1 MSNNEK
7 KVYVDGGRWCKHNV
21 CQSMALLSAYPTLGV
36 RELAL
41 LDYIISWSDR
51 EKSCKG
57 EYIDV
62 AISLTEIQSMLNL
75 NHRNQAYRIVQHLV
89 ALNLIT
95 ATDVKGSAKG
105 IYYPN
110 VYKIRK
116 AIKAHLKEWQIDKE
130 PSKEP

>member
-1 MSNNEK
+1 MSDSEK

-21 CQSMALLSAYPTLGV
+21 CQSIALLSAYPTLGV

-57 EYIDV
+57 DYTDI
-62 AISLTEIQSMLNL
+62 AISLSEIQSMFNL
-75 NHRNQAYRIVQHLV
+75 NHRNQAYRIVQHLIAV
-89 ALNLIT
+89 DLIN
-95 ATDVKGSAKG
+95 AIEVKGSAKG

-116 AIKAHLKEWQIDKE
+116 AIKAHLRKWPIDKE
-130 PSKEP
+130 PPKEP